1 MYHSAPSTRFN
12 NISPSSRSN
21 YQVASMRD
29 FTRQQTLQTSFIEN
43 GNGSSRQRLSHQQR
57 TPEVGGNGTGNGCG
71 MNINGNGTIDSLRQ
85 NSNAYLKDRPA
96 TVDLLAQPMVVSAP
110 VDAAENV
117 LTFSTNE
124 TIGSNSSNN
133 TFGPP

>member
-1 MYHSAPSTRFN
+1 
-12 NISPSSRSN
+12 
-21 YQVASMRD
+21 
-29 FTRQQTLQTSFIEN
+29 
-43 GNGSSRQRLSHQQR
+43 
-57 TPEVGGNGTGNGCG
+57 

-85 NSNAYLKDRPA
+85 NSNSYLKDRPA